1 MAVRSLGM
9 TATRLL
15 LVRLLLL
22 GTLLATLFVAVHVL
36 TIEVLQHFVV
46 IVLRT
51 RVHLARQNLGKL
63 CQSISIHLSPFWHLD
78 LEFNDK
84 VTIAAWVLKE
94 G

>member
-1 MAVRSLGM
+1 M
-9 TATRLL
+9 TTARLL

-22 GTLLATLFVAVHVL
+22 GTFLPTLFVAVHVL

-51 RVHLARQNLGKL
+51 RVHLARQNFGKL
-63 CQSISIHLSPFWHLD
+63 CQSISIDLAPFWHLD